1 METLNRFKDMSP
13 CPAEALVAHLGE
25 LLPRLAGP
33 QERYKVTEVPTLR
46 TLRFYAA
53 QGLLD
58 KPVAYQGRTA
68 LYGYR
73 HLLQAVVIKVLQA
86 NLLPLRK
93 IREMLQ
99 GLSNAEL
106 ERFLEIPGRTGRSD
120 TGEPSMTQ
128 EHSPGEGPAS
138 TKAPPSAKATPPTK
152 APSSADSPLPSE
164 TPALEEAVPSGV
176 SPDPGAGPP
185 LLQELLNIKLKALP
199 APSPQDLAACKTN
212 LVHWAAPA
220 GPRTTA
226 WRRLEV
232 EPGIELHLR
241 QDITLTPGSRLEVL
255 MTRIK
260 YLLTQENPD

>member
-25 LLPRLAGP
+25 LLPRMAGP

-53 QGLLD
+53 RGLLD

-106 ERFLEIPGRTGRSD
+106 ERFLEISGNTGRPAQD
-120 TGEPSMTQ
+120 EPSFAQ
-128 EHSPGEGPAS
+128 
-138 TKAPPSAKATPPTK
+138 KQ
-152 APSSADSPLPSE
+152 PSE
-164 TPALEEAVPSGV
+164 EAAPLEEATPQPSPGGDLPLPQLQKFLHLKLKPLPE
-176 SPDPGAGPP
+176 PDPAAR
-185 LLQELLNIKLKALP
+185 QESHP
-199 APSPQDLAACKTN
+199 GF
-212 LVHWAAPA
+212 AAPP

-241 QDITLTPGSRLEVL
+241 QDITLAPSSHLEVL
-255 MTRIK
+255 LTRIK